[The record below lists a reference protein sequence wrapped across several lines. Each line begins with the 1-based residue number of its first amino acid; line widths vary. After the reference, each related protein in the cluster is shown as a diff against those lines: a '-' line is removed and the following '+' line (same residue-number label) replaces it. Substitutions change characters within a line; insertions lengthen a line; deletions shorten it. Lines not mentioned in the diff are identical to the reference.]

1 MSYDTPE
8 GAGGGSATPPP
19 GPYDPPGGPDAGQTA
34 PPSGAYGSYGSYPS
48 YGTQQPSYG
57 AYPSYGVPPGA
68 YGKPPPSYRGWAIT
82 CIVCG
87 VLFSII
93 IGLPCAL
100 VSLNYSRKVQ
110 RAWDAGDQQGAAKA
124 SRTAMIWAIVATVF
138 EALGLI
144 FVITLIAH
152 GHTSTT

>member
-8 GAGGGSATPPP
+8 GADRGSATPPP
-19 GPYDPPGGPDAGQTA
+19 GPYDTPGGPDAGQTM

-48 YGTQQPSYG
+48 YGTH
-57 AYPSYGVPPGA
+57 PSYGVPPGG
-68 YGKPPPSYRGWAIT
+68 YGKPPPSYRGWTIT

-100 VSLNYSRKVQ
+100 AAQHYSRKVQ
-110 RAWDAGDQQGAAKA
+110 RAWNAGDQQGAAKA
-124 SRTAMIWAIVATVF
+124 SRTTMIWAIVATVF

-144 FVITLIAH
+144 FVITLVAH
-152 GHTSTT
+152 GGSSTT